1 MIWCDVVVRMYGKWI
16 WDYFTLWVRFENF
29 LKIARCNLKML
40 LSIKSS
46 LTFRVITHLSYD
58 PHSPAHL
65 KHTLER
71 KKFLYEGC
79 TRQGDRSGKKTH
91 AAVLE
96 VHMTPQKQCETIFLL
111 QSVFWKEWSYDKML
125 IVWMRSVRKGKYLAL
140 GQDARTLLLSVRTS
154 WPRAKS
160 FHARPSHSVNKYIL
174 LYDWENYVHAC
185 ITVCAAVHLAC
196 SQPIQT
202 N

>member
-96 VHMTPQKQCETIFLL
+96 VHTTPQKQCETIFLL
-111 QSVFWKEWSYDKML
+111 QSVFWKEWSYDKIE
-125 IVWMRSVRKGKYLAL
+125 IVGIYC
-140 GQDARTLLLSVRTS
+140 
-154 WPRAKS
+154 
-160 FHARPSHSVNKYIL
+160 IL
-174 LYDWENYVHAC
+174 LHVRNRNYFTGFCFCDGFQHFFLTSPLSLLYLLFSLFLIMFNWEV
-185 ITVCAAVHLAC
+185 TTFELL
-196 SQPIQT
+196 
-202 N
+202 